1 MVNRFPNN
9 FLTGLGMT
17 RPIIQAPMIGYV
29 TEQMVIA
36 VSNAGGLGSLPATL
50 LPPDAISES
59 IALLRKKT
67 RGPIAVNF
75 LAHAAV
81 TPETD
86 REVAWRAQLAP
97 FFDELGLEQETGY
110 ASMTIPV
117 FGEAQCAALERARPD
132 VVSFHLGLPAEEEFV
147 TRLKTAGMIILSSAT
162 TVAEARWLEERGCDG
177 IIAQGLEAGGHRGS
191 FLSTNLAEQC
201 GTMALVPQIVDAVSV
216 PVVAAGGIADPRGVA
231 AAITLGA
238 SAVQVG
244 TAFLFCPEAQ
254 VPVPYR
260 EALRKARSTDTVVTK
275 VYSGLPARVIAN
287 RFTRTLHDAQENVV
301 PFPLGMAA
309 VVPLVGASL
318 KAGSSE
324 IAPFWA
330 GQAVGLGQSMGAA
343 ELVEH
348 LSAAALALH

>member
-1 MVNRFPNN
+1 MANRFCNK
-9 FLTGLGMT
+9 FLTGLRMT
-17 RPIIQAPMIGYV
+17 KPIIQAPMAGYV

-50 LPPDAISES
+50 LPPEAIGES
-59 IALLRKKT
+59 IALLRKRT
-67 RGPIAVNF
+67 QGPIAVNF
-75 LAHAAV
+75 LAHSAV

-86 REVAWRAQLAP
+86 LAVAWRAQLEP
-97 FFDELGLEQETGY
+97 FFEELGVEQDVGSPST
-110 ASMTIPV
+110 TIPV

-132 VVSFHLGLPAEEEFV
+132 VVSFHLGLPAEQFV
-147 TRLKTAGMIILSSAT
+147 ARLRAAGMIILSSAT

-177 IIAQGLEAGGHRGS
+177 IVAQGLEAGGHRGS
-191 FLSTNLAEQC
+191 FLSTDLAEQC

-216 PVVAAGGIADPRGVA
+216 PVVAAGGIADARGVA

-260 EALRKARSTDTVVTK
+260 DALCKARSADTVVTK
-275 VYSGLPARVIAN
+275 IYSGLPARVIAN
-287 RFTRTLHDAQENVV
+287 RFTRTLHHAQDDVV

-309 VVPLVGASL
+309 IAPLIGASL
-318 KAGSSE
+318 KVGSSE

-330 GQAVGLGQSMGAA
+330 GQAVGLGKSMGAA

-348 LSAAALALH
+348 LSATALA

>member
-1 MVNRFPNN
+1 MANRFTNK
-9 FLTGLGMT
+9 FLTRLRMT
-17 RPIIQAPMIGYV
+17 KPIIQAPMTGYV

-36 VSNAGGLGSLPATL
+36 VSNAGGLGSLPASL
-50 LPPDAISES
+50 LSPHAISES
-59 IALLRKKT
+59 IGLLRKRT
-67 RGPIAVNF
+67 QGPIAVNF

-86 REVAWRAQLAP
+86 LEVAWRAQLEP
-97 FFDELGLEQETGY
+97 FFEELGVEQDVG
-110 ASMTIPV
+110 SPSITIPV

-132 VVSFHLGLPAEEEFV
+132 VVSFHLGLPKEQFV
-147 TRLKTAGMIILSSAT
+147 ARLKRAGMIILSSAT

-177 IIAQGLEAGGHRGS
+177 IIAQGLEAGGHRGA
-191 FLSTNLAEQC
+191 FLSPDLAAQC
-201 GTMALVPQIVDAVSV
+201 GTMALVPQVVDAVSV
-216 PVVAAGGIADPRGVA
+216 PVVAAGGIGDARGVA
-231 AAITLGA
+231 AAIALGA
-238 SAVQVG
+238 SAVQAG

-287 RFTRTLHDAQENVV
+287 RFTRTLHEAQDHVV

-309 VVPLVGASL
+309 IASLVGASL
-318 KAGSSE
+318 KVGSSE

-330 GQAVGLGQSMGAA
+330 GQAVGLGKSMGAA
-343 ELVEH
+343 DLVEH
-348 LSAAALALH
+348 LSAVALL

>member
-1 MVNRFPNN
+1 MANRFPNN
-9 FLTGLGMT
+9 FLTRLGMT
-17 RPIIQAPMIGYV
+17 KPIIQAPMTGYV

-50 LPPDAISES
+50 LPPHVIGES
-59 IALLRKKT
+59 IALLRKRT

-75 LAHAAV
+75 LAHSAV
-81 TPETD
+81 TADTD
-86 REVAWRAQLAP
+86 RDIAWRARLAP
-97 FFDELGLEQETGY
+97 FFDDLGIEQDGGSP
-110 ASMTIPV
+110 SMMIPV
-117 FGEAQCAALERARPD
+117 FGEAQCVALERARPD
-132 VVSFHLGLPAEEEFV
+132 VVSFHLGLPAEQFV
-147 TRLKTAGMIILSSAT
+147 ARLKTAGMVILSSAT
-162 TVAEARWLEERGCDG
+162 TVAEGRWLEERGCDG

-191 FLSTNLAEQC
+191 FLSSDLAEQC

-216 PVVAAGGIADPRGVA
+216 PVVAAGGIGDARGVA

-238 SAVQVG
+238 SAVQLG

-260 EALRKARSTDTVVTK
+260 EALCKARGSDTVVTK
-275 VYSGLPARVIAN
+275 IYSGLPARVIAN
-287 RFTRTLHDAQENVV
+287 RFTRTLHDAEDQVV

-309 VVPLVGASL
+309 IAPLVGASL
-318 KAGSSE
+318 KVGSSE

-330 GQAVGLGQSMGAA
+330 GQAVGLGKSMGAA

-348 LSAAALALH
+348 LSAAVLA